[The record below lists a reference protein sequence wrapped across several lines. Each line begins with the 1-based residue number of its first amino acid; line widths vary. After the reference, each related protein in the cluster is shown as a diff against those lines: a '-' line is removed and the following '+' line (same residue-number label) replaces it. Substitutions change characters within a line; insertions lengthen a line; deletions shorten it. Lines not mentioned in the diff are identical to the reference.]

1 MVFASKNH
9 ATPPPL
15 PGRAFR
21 LRTAL
26 LFAGAFTLVALL
38 VAWLQDT
45 FGSTWALAGVVLG
58 GFADAHSTAAS
69 VGSLAAQQQLTRE
82 LAAVAIGLV
91 LTTNTLSKLGFA
103 RAGGT
108 GYFWRLA
115 PGLVLMVAAF
125 WIAWWLVSPA

>member
-1 MVFASKNH
+1 
-9 ATPPPL
+9 
-15 PGRAFR
+15 
-21 LRTAL
+21 
-26 LFAGAFTLVALL
+26 
-38 VAWLQDT
+38 
-45 FGSTWALAGVVLG
+45 VVLG